1 VVSHNGFL
9 LPKAFFP
16 HTFSLSLDL
25 NSPGRFLAANEVKA
39 LLAHIIVTYDIKF
52 EEGKGVPREYRLP
65 SFRAPRNAN
74 ILFRKR
80 QR

>member
-1 VVSHNGFL
+1 VVSHRFL
-9 LPKAFFP
+9 PP
-16 HTFSLSLDL
+16 RRNPQTHTFSFFLDL

-39 LLAHIIVTYDIKF
+39 LLAHILVTYNVKF
-52 EEGKGVPREYRLP
+52 EEGKGIPRELRIA